1 MAFLPFLSGFLL
13 GGSLIISI
21 GAQNAFLLRQG
32 LLEQHVFVLCLICAV
47 SDALLITAGVAGVG
61 TLVAQSPLLSQI
73 ATIGGIVFLLGY
85 ALFSFRRALKPDVLE
100 AAKSGAPSLRAAI
113 AACLAFTYLNPN
125 VYLETVLL
133 VGSVSAGYAGS
144 DRVAFG
150 AGAVTVSF
158 VWFFGLGYGA
168 RLLQPVF
175 ARPLAWRVLDCA
187 TGVVMTS
194 IAIGLLRSL

>member
-85 ALFSFRRALKPDVLE
+85 ALFSFRRALKPDVLK

-168 RLLQPVF
+168 QLLQPVF

>member
-61 TLVAQSPLLSQI
+61 TLVAQSPLLAQI

>member
-85 ALFSFRRALKPDVLE
+85 ALFSFRRAMKPDVLK

-133 VGSVSAGYAGS
+133 VGSVSAGYAGNE
-144 DRVAFG
+144 RIAFG

>member
-85 ALFSFRRALKPDVLE
+85 ALFSFRRAMKPDVLE

-175 ARPLAWRVLDCA
+175 ARPLAWRVLDCS

>member
-85 ALFSFRRALKPDVLE
+85 ALFSFRRALKPDVLK

>member
-1 MAFLPFLSGFLL
+1 MAFLPVLSGFLL

-85 ALFSFRRALKPDVLE
+85 ALFSFRRALKPDVLK